1 MSMSYEDIASYL
13 DVQQQAG
20 MAVMLRQLLW
30 QLRECREAGERT
42 LKAYYE
48 LREKYEPRYQPTS
61 YRSPPESD
69 G

>member
-1 MSMSYEDIASYL
+1 MSFEDIASYL
-13 DVQQQAG
+13 DAQHQRG

-30 QLRECREAGERT
+30 QLRDCREANERT
-42 LKAYYE
+42 LQAYYA
-48 LREKYEPRYQPTS
+48 LKAKYEPAQHHVHPG